1 LGFKLF
7 AALLTDRWKPV
18 NVAVA
23 AGHTAVV
30 VATCKYYQ
38 FIAVISAHLF
48 FRGISKSPQ
57 KTKLASNFS
66 IACNQV
72 YTVQLSEDYD

>member
-48 FRGISKSPQ
+48 FRGISKSP
-57 KTKLASNFS
+57 KKNETS
-66 IACNQV
+66 
-72 YTVQLSEDYD
+72 

>member
-1 LGFKLF
+1 
-7 AALLTDRWKPV
+7 V

-38 FIAVISAHLF
+38 STTVISAHLS
-48 FRGISKSPQ
+48 FREIREKG
-57 KTKLASNFS
+57 N
-66 IACNQV
+66 
-72 YTVQLSEDYD
+72 